1 MIQRTVD
8 WDKEWFV
15 DFNAEK
21 TPLVSF
27 DQSNDT
33 GSIAAKMNGT
43 VLEEISF
50 LAVQG
55 KKLMT

>member
-1 MIQRTVD
+1 MD
-8 WDKEWFV
+8 WGKEWFV

-55 KKLMT
+55 KKLMP